1 MVTLSTFLMSALV
14 LTGGAAAPAADNGL
28 LSSAAVGSGSSTAI
42 LIALAVITIG
52 GIGSLVAGDRVRRR
66 EAARRNNPQV

>member
-14 LTGGAAAPAADNGL
+14 QTGGAAAPAADNG

-42 LIALAVITIG
+42 LIALAVITLAG
-52 GIGSLVAGDRVRRR
+52 VGSFWAGDRVRRR
-66 EAARRNNPQV
+66 EAAQRNNPPL